1 MMKSM
6 TSNGTANGDNG
17 RTAPVS
23 TASPRTAPPSTASPR
38 TAPVSTA
45 SPRTAPP
52 RAAILL
58 IGNELLSGK
67 VEEQNARYLVRELRE
82 LGVVVSRIE
91 VIPDDT
97 ADIATTA
104 RQLSERFDLVFSSGG
119 VGPTHDDVTLPAM
132 AAAFGMSM
140 MRNPELEALLRASFG
155 ARLHE
160 RDLRMADIPD
170 GARLEYG
177 PRGPGSTWPV
187 VVVRNIWVLPG
198 VPEIFRRKFETVR
211 ELFRTAPIFARA
223 LYSREGEGPIAAALD
238 AVVAEFPTVEIGSY
252 PHLGAPD
259 YKVKITLD
267 GRESAVVDAA
277 LGSLVVRLGTAVVR
291 VD

>member
-1 MMKSM
+1 MMTAM
-6 TSNGTANGDNG
+6 TSGDGSRSSGAGIDRDLDKG
-17 RTAPVS
+17 RTTPTS
-23 TASPRTAPPSTASPR
+23 SPTSSP
-38 TAPVSTA
+38 AA
-45 SPRTAPP
+45 

-140 MRNPELEALLRASFG
+140 LRSPELEALLRATFG
-155 ARLHE
+155 ARLHD

-187 VVVRNIWVLPG
+187 VVVRNIWVLP
-198 VPEIFRRKFETVR
+198 
-211 ELFRTAPIFARA
+211 
-223 LYSREGEGPIAAALD
+223 
-238 AVVAEFPTVEIGSY
+238 
-252 PHLGAPD
+252 
-259 YKVKITLD
+259 
-267 GRESAVVDAA
+267 
-277 LGSLVVRLGTAVVR
+277 
-291 VD
+291 